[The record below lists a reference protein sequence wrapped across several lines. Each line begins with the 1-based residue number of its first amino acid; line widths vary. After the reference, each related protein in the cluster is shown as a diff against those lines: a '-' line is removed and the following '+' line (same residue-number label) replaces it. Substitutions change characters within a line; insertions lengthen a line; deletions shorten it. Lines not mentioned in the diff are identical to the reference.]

1 MNKCAICNRS
11 EELDKDSDYLR
22 PLYIDTQGRLANGL
36 YKPHLTLQEKW
47 KLKAA
52 GGKEQVICS
61 NRANCRKRY
70 SLLAIN
76 NSTV

>member
-1 MNKCAICNRS
+1 MKKCAICNRS
-11 EELDKDSDYLR
+11 ADLDKESDYLR
-22 PLYIDTQGRLANGL
+22 HLYIDTQGRLANGL
-36 YKPHLTLQEKW
+36 YRPHLSPQEKW

-70 SLLAIN
+70 AIL
-76 NSTV
+76 TE

>member
-1 MNKCAICNRS
+1 MKKCAICDRS

-22 PLYIDTQGRLANGL
+22 TLYIDAQGRLAIGL
-36 YKPHLTLQEKW
+36 YRPHLALQEKW

-70 SLLAIN
+70 EAIYFK
-76 NSTV
+76 TG